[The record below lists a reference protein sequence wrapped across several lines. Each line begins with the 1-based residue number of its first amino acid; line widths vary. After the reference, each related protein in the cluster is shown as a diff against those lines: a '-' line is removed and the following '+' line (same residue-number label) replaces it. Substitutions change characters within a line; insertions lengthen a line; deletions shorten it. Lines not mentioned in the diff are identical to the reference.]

1 MKEEK
6 GMEFKTTQLSF
17 TNTTSN
23 STTMPTTST
32 TKRLLFDRRYGWVID
47 EWKNPSEEALAGGRG
62 MFCIVPIAKGLLEM
76 ASNSISVVANSAIE
90 ILERR
95 DRFCPQQ
102 LQATV
107 SNQLQQLAAS
117 IQKPGLTLL
126 KFKSKHAGNGDLQE
140 LETA

>member
-1 MKEEK
+1 M
-6 GMEFKTTQLSF
+6 
-17 TNTTSN
+17 
-23 STTMPTTST
+23 
-32 TKRLLFDRRYGWVID
+32 YGIPRID

-76 ASNSISVVANSAIE
+76 ASNSISVMANSAIE
-90 ILERR
+90 FLERR
-95 DRFCPQQ
+95 DRFSPQQ

-107 SNQLQQLAAS
+107 GNQLQQLGAS

-126 KFKSKHAGNGDLQE
+126 KFKGKHSGNGNLQE